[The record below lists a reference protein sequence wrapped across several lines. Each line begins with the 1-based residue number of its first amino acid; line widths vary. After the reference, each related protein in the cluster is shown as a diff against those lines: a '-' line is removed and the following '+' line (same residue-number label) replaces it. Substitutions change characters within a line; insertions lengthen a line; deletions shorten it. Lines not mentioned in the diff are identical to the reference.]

1 MIHIRSVLVALAF
14 VAPLAGA
21 QQQRSDRDFQ
31 WDGQI
36 SEGRW
41 VYVRNLN
48 GEVRVERGSGSRL
61 EVTAEK
67 RWRRG
72 NPDDVAIEV
81 TRIGSGDRDILIC
94 AVWREV
100 TRECDENGYRTYDR
114 NNRDRDDRWDRDRND
129 VAVDIVIRLPQGV
142 RLDAS
147 SVNGGLDISGATDEV
162 EAHTVNGRIRASS
175 SGGPIRAATVNGD
188 IDVQMSRLGN
198 ENLHFNTVNGSIDVT
213 VPDGLDANVT
223 MSTVNGRVGSDF
235 PMTLNGRINPRR
247 ITAQIGRGG
256 PRLEF
261 TTVNGSI
268 DLKRGGSGRSER

>member
-1 MIHIRSVLVALAF
+1 MIRIRSGLVALAL

-21 QQQRSDRDFQ
+21 QQQRSDRDFR
-31 WDGQI
+31 WDGQV

-48 GEVRVERGSGSRL
+48 GEVRVERGSGSRV

-72 NPDDVAIEV
+72 NPDDVTIEV
-81 TRIGSGDRDILIC
+81 TRIGSGDRDILVC
-94 AVWREV
+94 AIWRDV

-114 NNRDRDDRWDRDRND
+114 NRRDDNDRWGRNND
-129 VAVDIVIRLPQGV
+129 VAVDIVIRLPGGV

-147 SVNGGLDISGATDEV
+147 SVNGALDISGATAEV
-162 EAHTVNGRIRASS
+162 EAHTVNGGIRASS
-175 SGGPIRAATVNGD
+175 SGGPIRAGTVNGD
-188 IDVQMSRLGN
+188 IDVQMARLGS
-198 ENLHFNTVNGSIDVT
+198 ENLQFNTVNGSIEVT
-213 VPDGLDANVT
+213 VPGELNADVT

-247 ITAQIGRGG
+247 INATIGRGG
-256 PRLEF
+256 QRLQF

-268 DLKRGGSGRSER
+268 DLRRGTGRSER